1 MRSFKLGTQSE
12 KCAEDYRLQPLTVEF
27 KAGWPDSLSF
37 IICPVKTEPAPSA
50 ALPIVNIAAYRFAAL
65 QDLQALRTELL
76 ALCRAGQLRGTILL
90 SSEGINLFMAGE
102 SAAIESLLARLRAL
116 PGLESLAAKYSYTAH
131 QPFRRLLVRI
141 KREIIAFGVP
151 GINPA
156 QRTSPKLAPQQ
167 LKTWLDEG
175 RPITLLDTRNDYE
188 VKLGTFENALP
199 AGVDHFR
206 DFPAAVAKLPEE
218 LKEQTVVMFC
228 TGGIRCEKA
237 GPYMESQGFKNVLQL
252 EGGILKYFEDC
263 GGAHYNGECFV
274 FDQRVGVDPGLHE
287 SDAAL
292 CFKCL
297 SPLTADEQQ
306 DARYVAGK
314 SCPWCFRS
322 DAEHAAALLQSRNV
336 AMRKAMHPLPGSI
349 PADVFRPLR
358 VPQDCDGLTV
368 LATFCRVLGHLSA
381 DYWDT
386 ECRAGN
392 LLDSKHQVLA
402 AAHIVHAGD
411 RLLHRLAQ
419 TLEPD
424 VNGDITV
431 LYEDEALLVLNKPAP
446 LPMHAGGRY
455 TRNTLQQALNTVYR
469 PQKPKPAHRLD
480 ANTTGLVIA
489 ARSRHFAGRL
499 QSQFTDGRVSKTYL
513 VRVHGH
519 PLQDG
524 FRCDA
529 PIGRE
534 VCASGTRE
542 VDEQNG
548 DEASTL
554 LKVLQRLA
562 DGTSLL
568 EAKPLTGRTNQI
580 RIHCAYLGYAV
591 VGDAA
596 YRDGDTVPRL
606 TKEMGEPPLCLH
618 AWQISFAHPVSGV
631 AVTFTAPPPE
641 WAD

>member
-1 MRSFKLGTQSE
+1 MTSE
-12 KCAEDYRLQPLTVEF
+12 AT
-27 KAGWPDSLSF
+27 AGSS
-37 IICPVKTEPAPSA
+37 
-50 ALPIVNIAAYRFAAL
+50 LPIVNIAAYRFATL
-65 QDLQALRTELL
+65 QDLQSLRTELL
-76 ALCRAGQLRGTILL
+76 ALCRIGRLRGTILL
-90 SSEGINLFMAGE
+90 STEGVNLFMAGE
-102 SAAIESLLARLRAL
+102 AEAIESLLERLRRV
-116 PGLESLAAKYSYTAH
+116 PGLEPLAAKYSYTAD
-131 QPFRRLLVRI
+131 QPFRRMLVRI

-151 GINPA
+151 GIVPA

-167 LKTWLDEG
+167 LKAWLDEG

-218 LKEQTVVMFC
+218 LKEQTIVMFC

-252 EGGILKYFEDC
+252 DGGILKYFEEC

-274 FDQRVGVDPGLHE
+274 FDQRVGVDPALQE
-287 SDAAL
+287 SDAAQ

-306 DARYVAGK
+306 DARYVPGR
-314 SCPWCFRS
+314 SCPWCYRS
-322 DAEHAAALLQSRNV
+322 DAEHAAVHLQSRNL
-336 AMRKAMHPLPGSI
+336 AMRAAMHPLPGSI

-358 VPQDCDGLTV
+358 VPQDCEGLSV
-368 LATFCRVLGHLSA
+368 LETFCRVLSHLSA
-381 DYWDT
+381 IYWDE

-392 LLDSKHQVLA
+392 LLDSRHQVLA
-402 AAHIVHAGD
+402 ATHIVHAGD
-411 RLLHRLAQ
+411 RLLHRHPQ
-419 TLEPD
+419 TIEPD
-424 VNGDITV
+424 VNGDVTV

-446 LPMHAGGRY
+446 LPMHAGGRF

-489 ARSRHFAGRL
+489 ARNRHFAGRL
-499 QSQFTDGRVSKTYL
+499 QSQFAEGRVSKTYL

-519 PLQDG
+519 PSQDAFG
-524 FRCDA
+524 CYA

-534 VCASGTRE
+534 ACASGTRE

-548 DEASTL
+548 DDATTL
-554 LKVLQRLA
+554 FTVLQRLP

-568 EAKPLTGRTNQI
+568 EARPLTGRTNQI
-580 RIHCAYLGYAV
+580 RIHCSHLGFAV

-596 YRDGDTVPRL
+596 YRSDDELPRL
-606 TKEMGEPPLCLH
+606 TKELGEPPLCLH
-618 AWQISFAHPVSGV
+618 AWHIGFAHPASGEAVS
-631 AVTFTAPPPE
+631 FSAPPPV
-641 WAD
+641 WAAQRQITP